1 MNQWN
6 KDLVILLDKKPQ
18 VFYDQA
24 MTTRSKNFQPH
35 LDKLDA
41 LLDEYLVKK
50 APEIPTKWKETIVA
64 VSPWATLIIMII
76 ALPALFALFGIGAVV
91 TPYAMMSNG
100 AGWGFGF
107 ILSLIL
113 LAVSLILEAMAIPG
127 LFKRSAKGW
136 KLVYYA
142 TLVSFISGIFN
153 GNVIGNLVGTII
165 GLYILF
171 QVREYYK

>member
-1 MNQWN
+1 
-6 KDLVILLDKKPQ
+6 
-18 VFYDQA
+18 
-24 MTTRSKNFQPH
+24 MTTHSKTFQPH

-76 ALPALFALFGIGAVV
+76 ALPALFALLGLGVAVS
-91 TPYAMMSNG
+91 PYAMMSGNS
-100 AGWGFGF
+100 GWSFGF
-107 ILSLIL
+107 IISLLL
-113 LAVSLILEAMAIPG
+113 LAVSLVLEAMAIPG

-142 TLVSFISGIFN
+142 TLVSFVSGLFN

>member
-1 MNQWN
+1 
-6 KDLVILLDKKPQ
+6 
-18 VFYDQA
+18 
-24 MTTRSKNFQPH
+24 MTTRSKNLQPH

-41 LLDEYLVKK
+41 LLDEYLVKR

-91 TPYAMMSNG
+91 TPYGMMREG
-100 AGWGFGF
+100 AGWGIGF

-127 LFKRSAKGW
+127 LFKRSAKAW
-136 KLVYYA
+136 QLVYYA
-142 TLVSFISGIFN
+142 TLVSFVSSLFN
-153 GNVIGNLVGTII
+153 GNVIGNLIGTII